1 MTMPTDFPDYVREI
15 REFLQMEHSKI
26 NATAAA
32 KNCSVSLHE
41 LEEAI
46 GRTIA
51 LEQQQIDII
60 IQDCWDEL
68 EGCC

>member
-1 MTMPTDFPDYVREI
+1 MTMPVDFPDYVREI
-15 REFLQMEHSKI
+15 REFLEMEHRKI
-26 NATAAA
+26 KSTASA
-32 KNCSVSLHE
+32 KNCSVSLDE

-60 IQDCWDEL
+60 IQNCWDEL
-68 EGCC
+68 EGC